1 MKTVITS
8 IFLIIHSLVAF
19 SQTDSLLNALDK
31 AIVKRAQYSK
41 LRENR
46 IDSLNSLLSRQNDN
60 DEKYRLLYKVF
71 REYRSYHMDSA
82 LAVAQRKKELAKRT
96 LLIQNTYESE
106 MNVAEVLGIMGMYK
120 ESLEILEK
128 IELAKL
134 DHTQKAFYFHLH
146 HSLYTRLYDNMA
158 AVGKEHYNKLLGQY
172 RDSLIQYNEKGT
184 NGLSFAKAAKHTE
197 TNNYQEALNILNEVM
212 AQNVD
217 NLSVVGMAAY
227 EISEVYAKMGDLEN
241 EKKYL
246 TISSISDVKRA
257 SKTYV
262 SLTKLA
268 VLLYKEG
275 DVNRAYNYIKC
286 AMEDASYSKARFRSL
301 QISEAL
307 PIIVATYDNKMKQE
321 KANLFKSLVLISIL
335 SFVLIVSIF
344 FIYRQMKNLS
354 KARKEVGRML
364 EDVKVMNSELSL
376 LNEKLSDSTR
386 IKEEYIGFIFN
397 LCSNYIDKMEKFR
410 KAIHRKI
417 LDGKV
422 SDASKLTGSSSLVVD
437 ELKEFFQNFDA
448 IFLSIFPNF
457 VEDFNKLLVEDE
469 KIYPKS
475 GDLLSP
481 ELRVLALV
489 RLGITES
496 NKIATF
502 LHYSPQTVYNY
513 NLKVRNKLAVSK
525 EDFLKIIQQIGL

>member
-1 MKTVITS
+1 MKPVISS
-8 IFLIIHSLVAF
+8 IVLIFHSLVAF
-19 SQTDSLLNALDK
+19 AQTDSLLNVLDK
-31 AIVKRAQYSK
+31 AIANRAQYSK
-41 LRENR
+41 VRESR
-46 IDSLNSLLSRQNDN
+46 IDSLNNLLNRQDNN
-60 DEKYRLLYKVF
+60 DEKYHILYKVF

-82 LAVAQRKKELAKRT
+82 LAVAQRKKELAKKT
-96 LLIQNTYESE
+96 SLIQNTYESE
-106 MNVAEVLGIMGMYK
+106 MNIAEILGIMGMYK

-128 IELAKL
+128 IELSKL
-134 DHTQKAFYFHLH
+134 DHTQRAFYFHLH

-158 AVGKEHYNKLLGQY
+158 AVGKEHYNKLLSQY
-172 RDSLIQYNEKGT
+172 RDSLILYNEKGT
-184 NGLSFAKAAKHTE
+184 TGLLFAEAAKHTE
-197 TNNYQEALNILNEVM
+197 NSHYQDALNILNNIM
-212 AQNVD
+212 AQNEG
-217 NLSVVGMAAY
+217 NLSTVAMASY
-227 EISEVYAKMGDLEN
+227 EISEVYRKMGDQEN

-246 TISSISDVKRA
+246 IISSISDIKRA

-268 VLLYKEG
+268 LLLYKEG

-286 AMEDASYSKARFRSL
+286 AMEDASYSKARFRTL

-307 PIIVATYDNKMKQE
+307 PIIVATYDTKMKQE
-321 KANLFKSLVLISIL
+321 KANLFKYLVLISIL
-335 SFVLIVSIF
+335 SFVLIVSIL

-354 KARKEVGRML
+354 KARKKVGRML
-364 EDVKVMNSELSL
+364 EDVKVMNTELSL
-376 LNEKLSDSTR
+376 LNEQLSESTR

-410 KAIHRKI
+410 KEVHRKI

-422 SDASKLTGSSSLVVD
+422 NEASKLTGSGSLVVD

-448 IFLSIFPNF
+448 VFLSIFPNF

-496 NKIATF
+496 SKIATF

-525 EDFLKIIQQIGL
+525 EDFLKIIQQIGK